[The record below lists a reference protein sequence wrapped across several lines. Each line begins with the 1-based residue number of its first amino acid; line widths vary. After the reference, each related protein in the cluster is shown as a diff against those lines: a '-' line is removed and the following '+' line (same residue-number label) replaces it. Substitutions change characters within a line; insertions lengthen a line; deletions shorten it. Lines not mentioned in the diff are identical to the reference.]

1 MSRAPWPAPV
11 YAFKYRAKP
20 KSGNAINGLGETA
33 WRRPVQIFHSSGFR
47 KVEWEA
53 LEWFFLMTMPF
64 RLFVKGLL
72 SRWLLRNADGAIAPR
87 RVEVADPDA
96 MARQIKQLA
105 RQLGAGAVGVAP
117 LSSDVLYEGIE
128 KTYKYA
134 VSIAYPMNFELLDS
148 QVAQPEGGLE
158 ALRAY
163 TEITRLA
170 IKLAARI
177 RNLGWPARA
186 YCESADLL
194 HIPIAIQAGLG
205 QLGKHGSLIN
215 RELGSNFRLATV
227 LTDLPMTIDRPVDI
241 AVDDLCLR
249 CQRCAV
255 DCPADAISNSKQ
267 WVRGVEKWYVDFDKC
282 VPYFAKTYGCGIC
295 IQVCPWSKPGQGPGL
310 AERLLALR

>member
-11 YAFKYRAKP
+11 YAFRYRAPP
-20 KSGNAINGLGETA
+20 KSGNDINGLGETA

-64 RLFVKGLL
+64 RLFIKGMF

-96 MARQIKQLA
+96 MARRIKQLA
-105 RQLGAGAVGVAP
+105 RRLGAGAVGVAP
-117 LSSDVLYEGIE
+117 LSSEALYEGIE
-128 KTYKYA
+128 KTHKYA
-134 VSIAYPMNFELLDS
+134 ISIAYPMNFELLDS
-148 QVAQPEGGLE
+148 QVAQPKGGLE

-163 TEITRLA
+163 TEITRIA

-177 RNLGWPARA
+177 RESGWPARA

-255 DCPADAISNSKQ
+255 DCPADAISSSKQ